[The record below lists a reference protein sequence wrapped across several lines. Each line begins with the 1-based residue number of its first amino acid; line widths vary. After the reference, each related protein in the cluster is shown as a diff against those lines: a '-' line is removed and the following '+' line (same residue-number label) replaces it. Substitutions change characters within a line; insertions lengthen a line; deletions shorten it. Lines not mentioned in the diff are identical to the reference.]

1 MLAASVSNDVWIGT
15 ALIAAIMVL
24 SCLGFI
30 CTRIRY
36 ELELIRVVAGVKKL
50 RNKMAQQLEEAGAQV
65 AEQPGAGAQVAGSAG
80 SGGTEEIPESQPDS
94 EPVTPAA
101 ANAA

>member
-15 ALIAAIMVL
+15 GLIAAITVL

-30 CTRIRY
+30 CTRLRY
-36 ELELIRVVAGVKKL
+36 ELELIRVVASVKKL
-50 RNKMAQQLEEAGAQV
+50 RNKMAQQLDEAGAEA
-65 AEQPGAGAQVAGSAG
+65 AEQPSALARGAGSAG
-80 SGGTEEIPESQPDS
+80 SGGTEEILEIQPDP

-101 ANAA
+101 ADAA